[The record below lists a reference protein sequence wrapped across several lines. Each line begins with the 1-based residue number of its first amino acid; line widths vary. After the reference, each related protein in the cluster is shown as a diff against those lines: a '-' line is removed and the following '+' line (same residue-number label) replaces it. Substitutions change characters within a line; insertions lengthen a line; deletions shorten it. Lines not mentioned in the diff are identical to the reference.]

1 MTSACWR
8 CYLLYRG
15 YKLIG
20 NLDPEWILSSIRV
33 FVVYILPLF
42 GVTFLLEFPFST
54 SLLNFFQTL
63 TLYHIPQ
70 CCIVCIGEEGFK
82 APLPILFRIFS
93 IFGLGIEFIF

>member
-42 GVTFLLEFPFST
+42 GVTFLLEFPFFYIPFE
-54 SLLNFFQTL
+54 FFPDFDTISHPTMQ
-63 TLYHIPQ
+63 YCVHRGRGIY
-70 CCIVCIGEEGFK
+70 G
-82 APLPILFRIFS
+82 PLPILFRIFN